1 MLNHRGTSTVYGAPT
16 ILVSYV
22 PWLMRY
28 CGYYTSARRT
38 SATAQCAS
46 YTTVATL
53 LGLHSA
59 QLQFAQM
66 WKQLHS
72 IADCSLM
79 YNVGGVMDLSRLS
92 TSKDILTILATNG
105 RTSLC
110 NGAKAK
116 DRPNNSTRGS
126 ISMVDMRN
134 RHQPQVPRHSLQQSP
149 WNITDSNVAS
159 RDHRCTTV
167 PSSSPATCSDMQYH
181 VLQRS
186 CSTAPC
192 RLSIWMPP
200 AVVSRWATT
209 SGQYLAHATSN

>member
-1 MLNHRGTSTVYGAPT
+1 MKNWWMP
-16 ILVSYV
+16 
-22 PWLMRY
+22 
-28 CGYYTSARRT
+28 YTACTRT
-38 SATAQCAS
+38 MSLQCN
-46 YTTVATL
+46 T
-53 LGLHSA
+53 
-59 QLQFAQM
+59 M
-66 WKQLHS
+66 HS

-116 DRPNNSTRGS
+116 ARPNNSTRGS

-149 WNITDSNVAS
+149 WSITGSNVALAPS

-167 PSSSPATCSDMQYH
+167 PSPSPATCSDMQYH

-192 RLSIWMPP
+192 HLSIWMPP